1 MKGLFMPLSASPPRT
16 LENLILGSL
25 PRERYEIVF
34 PHLEQVHL
42 VRGQIL
48 HEIGLDIVYAYL
60 PMQGMISLLSATED
74 GGTIEVGFTGNDGMV
89 GLSPMFGVK
98 TSPYRAMVQIPSIA
112 LKIKAHV
119 IKSEFERC
127 GHFQD
132 VLLRY
137 AHASLTQ
144 VSQFAVCHHFHK
156 VEKRL
161 CLWLLITRDL
171 IQADTFEFT
180 QEFLANMLGVPRTS
194 VTMIASTLQKAGL
207 IHYRRGK
214 IQLLNPSGLES
225 TACECYR
232 IIRDERENIFSM

>member
-1 MKGLFMPLSASPPRT
+1 ML
-16 LENLILGSL
+16 
-25 PRERYEIVF
+25 
-34 PHLEQVHL
+34 PHLEEVHL

-48 HEIGLDIVYAYL
+48 HEIGIDIVYAYL

-74 GGTIEVGFTGNDGMV
+74 GGTIEVGFTGNDGMA
-89 GLSPMFGVK
+89 GLSPIFGVK
-98 TSPYRAMVQIPSIA
+98 TSPYRAMVQIPSVA
-112 LKIKAHV
+112 LKIKAH
-119 IKSEFERC
+119 ILKHEFER
-127 GHFQD
+127 GGRFKD

-144 VSQFAVCHHFHK
+144 VSQFALCNHFHK

-171 IQADTFEFT
+171 VQTDTFEFT

-214 IQLLNPSGLES
+214 IQLLNPQELES
-225 TACECYR
+225 TVCECYR
-232 IIRDERENIFSM
+232 IIREERESIFAI

>member
-1 MKGLFMPLSASPPRT
+1 MVL
-16 LENLILGSL
+16 
-25 PRERYEIVF
+25 
-34 PHLEQVHL
+34 PHLEEVHL

-48 HEIGLDIVYAYL
+48 HEIGIDIVHVYL

-74 GGTIEVGFTGNDGMV
+74 GGTIEVGFTGNDGMA
-89 GLSPMFGVK
+89 GLSPIFGVK
-98 TSPYRAMVQIPSIA
+98 TSPYRAMVQIPSVA
-112 LKIKAHV
+112 LRIKAH
-119 IKSEFERC
+119 ILKQEFER
-127 GHFQD
+127 GGPFKD

-144 VSQFAVCHHFHK
+144 VSQFALCNHFHK

-207 IHYRRGK
+207 ISYRRGK
-214 IQLLNPSGLES
+214 IQLLNPQELES
-225 TACECYR
+225 AVCECYR
-232 IIRDERENIFSM
+232 IIREERASIFSA